1 MAENVFV
8 GPNPPLRGI
17 YRFLQRN
24 VLDCLSQTDN
34 PAIMS
39 SISKFFNEVE
49 AAVGLLE
56 EKYHDQSRNREV
68 QQPVGTQSMVINAL
82 KKIHEKIVRRLRT
95 TSSMAT
101 PWKGEFT
108 LDLPREVF
116 PVILNHIIQ
125 RNSYGHRYKESDAV
139 IDVELTQLRKA
150 VFIFDKMNLEGD
162 LIAKAELLKK
172 NFSSGKEA
180 AAERCEVV
188 ITESKPM
195 RLKYRKNS
203 DAAFSLP
210 PKLKVFK
217 KLQSFLALVWW
228 PIYAMHKYFFPVH
241 NIHLFS
247 AQM

>member
-1 MAENVFV
+1 MKCPSGKIKDGGKCICRTESSFAGNLQISTEKC
-8 GPNPPLRGI
+8 LR
-17 YRFLQRN
+17 
-24 VLDCLSQTDN
+24 LSQTDN

-39 SISKFFNEVE
+39 SISKFFIEVE

-56 EKYHDQSRNREV
+56 EKYRDQSRNREV
-68 QQPVGTQSMVINAL
+68 QQLVGTQSMVINAL
-82 KKIHEKIVRRLRT
+82 KKIDEKIDGRLHT
-95 TSSMAT
+95 TASMAT

-150 VFIFDKMNLEGD
+150 VFIVDKMNLEGD

-172 NFSSGKEA
+172 NFSGKEV

-195 RLKYRKNS
+195 GLKYRKNS
-203 DAAFSLP
+203 EVLS
-210 PKLKVFK
+210 V
-217 KLQSFLALVWW
+217 SFHYGYW
-228 PIYAMHKYFFPVH
+228 
-241 NIHLFS
+241 N
-247 AQM
+247 

>member
-1 MAENVFV
+1 M
-8 GPNPPLRGI
+8 
-17 YRFLQRN
+17 
-24 VLDCLSQTDN
+24 
-34 PAIMS
+34 
-39 SISKFFNEVE
+39 E

-56 EKYHDQSRNREV
+56 EKYRDQSRNREV
-68 QQPVGTQSMVINAL
+68 QQLVGTQSMVINAL
-82 KKIHEKIVRRLRT
+82 KKIHEKIVRRLCT
-95 TSSMAT
+95 TPSMTT

-116 PVILNHIIQ
+116 RVILNHIIQ

-172 NFSSGKEA
+172 SFSSGKGV

-203 DAAFSLP
+203 EVLSVTFHYGYWNQHGIP
-210 PKLKVFK
+210 
-217 KLQSFLALVWW
+217 Q
-228 PIYAMHKYFFPVH
+228 H
-241 NIHLFS
+241 
-247 AQM
+247 

>member
-8 GPNPPLRGI
+8 GLNPPSREI

-24 VLDCLSQTDN
+24 VHDCLSKTEN

-56 EKYHDQSRNREV
+56 EKYRDHSRNREV
-68 QQPVGTQSMVINAL
+68 QQLVGTQSMVINAL

-95 TSSMAT
+95 TPSMAT

-116 PVILNHIIQ
+116 RVILNHIIQ

-172 NFSSGKEA
+172 SFSSGKGV

-203 DAAFSLP
+203 EVLSVTFHYGYWNQHGIP
-210 PKLKVFK
+210 
-217 KLQSFLALVWW
+217 Q
-228 PIYAMHKYFFPVH
+228 H
-241 NIHLFS
+241 
-247 AQM
+247 